1 MRFLIFYFSSPLCL
15 GISLSL
21 RPSSALRRRNCSL
34 PENRGELR
42 NEIAGACLN
51 VPNLA
56 LPVSLD
62 RISWPW
68 PNPKEREVGKM
79 DITEHE
85 SEMNLLLDFSE
96 KIKRGHSRLPFLTGG
111 PVPPETTG

>member
-1 MRFLIFYFSSPLCL
+1 MIRLLGVLAQLIRESRNQWYS
-15 GISLSL
+15 
-21 RPSSALRRRNCSL
+21 SSALCRRNCSL

-68 PNPKEREVGKM
+68 PNPKDREVGKM

-111 PVPPETTG
+111 PVPPGTTG